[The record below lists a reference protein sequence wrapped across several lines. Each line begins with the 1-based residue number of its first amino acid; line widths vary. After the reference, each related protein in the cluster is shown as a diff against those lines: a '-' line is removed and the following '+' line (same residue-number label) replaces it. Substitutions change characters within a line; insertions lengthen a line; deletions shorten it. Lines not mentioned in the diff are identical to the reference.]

1 MTLMLDTENEQQV
14 FHRSRKSL
22 IFGKYSVKVI
32 SSLCIPLILVTFT
45 VVITLVQ
52 HKDNQLQRTED
63 KEIARIQR
71 EQDLNISRVLADER
85 RQLEIDLAEK
95 TRISNDIQRQHE
107 QYIQQET
114 HRDGVLSTY
123 TNEIGTLLK
132 DSLTD
137 DPIIHVIVRTKTLH
151 VLRQLN
157 SIRAGQLF
165 RFLLDARHLTNNKI
179 HSIYQQRYSIISIVI
194 ITIYKVSLFVV

>member
-1 MTLMLDTENEQQV
+1 MLDTENEQQV

-123 TNEIGTLLK
+123 TNEIGTLL
-132 DSLTD
+132 
-137 DPIIHVIVRTKTLH
+137 
-151 VLRQLN
+151 
-157 SIRAGQLF
+157 
-165 RFLLDARHLTNNKI
+165 
-179 HSIYQQRYSIISIVI
+179 
-194 ITIYKVSLFVV
+194 